1 MGDNVWG
8 FERVGEALAQLLR
21 RLRLRH
27 RPLLHPHGPP
37 GANLCPRLFGESRQS
52 KPIRRT
58 GFDIQMEP
66 VETMTVHLVSKQIGV
81 GTSRPLKLRD

>member
-1 MGDNVWG
+1 MVDNVWG

-27 RPLLHPHGPP
+27 RPLLHPHAPP
-37 GANLCPRLFGESRQS
+37 GANLGPRLFGESRQN

-58 GFDIQMEP
+58 GFDI
-66 VETMTVHLVSKQIGV
+66 
-81 GTSRPLKLRD
+81 

>member
-1 MGDNVWG
+1 MVDDNVWG
-8 FERVGEALAQLLR
+8 FERVGQALAQLLR

-37 GANLCPRLFGESRQS
+37 GANLCPGLFGESRRT
-52 KPIRRT
+52 KLIRRT

-66 VETMTVHLVSKQIGV
+66 VETMIAHLVSTQIV
-81 GTSRPLKLRD
+81 M